1 MIRAHRWIDYVYI
14 GATIALTVYGQIV
27 LKWRMDQVG
36 PLRQGFGPAL
46 RQLMLLVFD
55 PVIASSFLAAFLA
68 SLTWMAALS
77 RFELSLAYPFMSL
90 SFVMVTVLSVWLLGE
105 SFTVYKAI
113 GVTLIVAGTVLVSAR
128 AA

>member
-1 MIRAHRWIDYVYI
+1 MTKAHRWVDYLYI
-14 GATIALTVYGQIV
+14 AATIALTVYGQVV

-46 RQLMLLVFD
+46 RQLIVLVVD
-55 PVIASSFLAAFLA
+55 PVIASSFIAAFLA

-77 RFELSLAYPFMSL
+77 RFELSFAYPFMSL
-90 SFVMVTVLSVWLLGE
+90 SFVIVTVLGVWLLGE
-105 SFTVYKAI
+105 SLTPHKAI
-113 GVTLIVAGTVLVSAR
+113 GVTLILVGTALVSAR